1 MKKKLSLLLFV
12 SLAACGGSK
21 STKGSCV
28 VEYDD
33 LGDKGT
39 ACTVVAESECK
50 DDMSPAVTN
59 LASSKKKAF
68 TANKTCA
75 DIGYAKTGCRQVP
88 IAWSFQPGTRCPG
101 GE

>member
-1 MKKKLSLLLFV
+1 MMKIAFLLLA

-21 STKGSCV
+21 PAKGACV
-28 VEYDD
+28 VEFDD
-33 LGDKGT
+33 LGDQGT
-39 ACTVVAESECK
+39 ACTVVAEPECK

-59 LASSKKKAF
+59 LASSKKQAF

-75 DIGYAKTGCRQVP
+75 DIGYAKAGCRNVP
-88 IAWSFQPGTRCPG
+88 IAWSFQQGTSCPG